1 MNQNLKQA
9 TLSDKVPNPTKR
21 KIILIQME
29 NRIIFR
35 TSFAD
40 KTLFFFQKTK
50 YKFSYVN
57 LTYKCFLI

>member
-29 NRIIFR
+29 NRIICILYIF
-35 TSFAD
+35 D
-40 KTLFFFQKTK
+40 I
-50 YKFSYVN
+50 FSEN
-57 LTYKCFLI
+57 KI